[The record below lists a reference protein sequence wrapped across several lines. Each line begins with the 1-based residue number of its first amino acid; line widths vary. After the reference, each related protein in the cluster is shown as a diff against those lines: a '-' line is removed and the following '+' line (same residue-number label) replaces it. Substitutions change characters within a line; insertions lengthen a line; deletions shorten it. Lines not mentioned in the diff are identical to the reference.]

1 MNDPVLLTAAAATCL
16 LVLLHALR
24 ARRRRRSAMRAAI
37 AVTQAWTPAVE
48 PAEDGPD
55 IAPSVEAAE
64 RQLALILGRMRA
76 WLLDP
81 YDVAASR
88 IRGDDEFE
96 ACLDLAARLRERIA
110 ALQGAAVAQGP
121 EARSRLRGQI
131 LQGLLNGP
139 VGGTV
144 TVRAASSMASDR
156 ALRRSPEAGLR
167 VAA

>member
-1 MNDPVLLTAAAATCL
+1 
-16 LVLLHALR
+16 
-24 ARRRRRSAMRAAI
+24 
-37 AVTQAWTPAVE
+37 
-48 PAEDGPD
+48 
-55 IAPSVEAAE
+55 
-64 RQLALILGRMRA
+64 MRA
-76 WLLDP
+76 WLRDP

-131 LQGLLNGP
+131 LKGLLNGP